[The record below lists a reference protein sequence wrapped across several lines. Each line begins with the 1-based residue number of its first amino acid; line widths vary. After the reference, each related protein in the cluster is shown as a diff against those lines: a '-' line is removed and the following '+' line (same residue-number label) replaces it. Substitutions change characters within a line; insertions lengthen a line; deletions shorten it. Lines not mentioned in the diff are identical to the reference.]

1 MQKNFLQ
8 ERRKEYLEQKEKGN
22 KPTAKHPLTPDPTA
36 VGDIQFGECIG
47 RGAFG
52 RVYKGLNFKTGQ
64 VVAVKQISKDMLTPS
79 QLPSI
84 MQELKILQTLDHPH
98 ITKLYE
104 HHETEDFLF
113 FVMEYVESGS
123 LHSTMKN
130 FGVFPESLLVL
141 YVAQVLQGL
150 AYLHSQDVVHRDIK
164 GSNLLLTKDG
174 MVKLADF
181 GSCTYAAFDRQ
192 FTVVGTP
199 FWMAPEITE
208 MSGGGKVSDIWSV
221 GCTVIELLTGK
232 APFWDLGAI
241 AALFKM
247 VDCPHPPL
255 PEGISP
261 QLEDFLLKC
270 FIRDIKERP
279 GPKELLQHPWI
290 AASVKPKHNTD
301 RVAAAKKLAE
311 IDWENGSSAASSSNA
326 SAAGGENEQNAQAPF
341 SASSRS
347 IAFKDTRQQVEELTD
362 KLRETLGDNK
372 RLLQELQDEKSKN
385 EALEAK
391 LKALEENLQAQRS
404 EWEIERDFL
413 KLKLKKQRSKAAEV
427 GGDKAGAATSSGR
440 TEKRRGSNRSSSG
453 KEQPS
458 ASASHHS
465 ESKTT
470 SSSVGSSASGGGGGS
485 GRTGRR
491 ATGESRRSGGA
502 DGSGGGE
509 ESSSRMRAVG
519 GEQSEDKSNKGKKNR
534 KK

>member
-1 MQKNFLQ
+1 MPLLSSL
-8 ERRKEYLEQKEKGN
+8 RL
-22 KPTAKHPLTPDPTA
+22 PLTTA
-36 VGDIQFGECIG
+36 LYQWHQRLQKCQEEARSLTYGMLSLSLFLL
-47 RGAFG
+47 R
-52 RVYKGLNFKTGQ
+52 RNKT
-64 VVAVKQISKDMLTPS
+64 VTNIS
-79 QLPSI
+79 
-84 MQELKILQTLDHPH
+84 H
-98 ITKLYE
+98 
-104 HHETEDFLF
+104 
-113 FVMEYVESGS
+113 
-123 LHSTMKN
+123 
-130 FGVFPESLLVL
+130 
-141 YVAQVLQGL
+141 
-150 AYLHSQDVVHRDIK
+150 
-164 GSNLLLTKDG
+164 
-174 MVKLADF
+174 
-181 GSCTYAAFDRQ
+181 TYTQR
-192 FTVVGTP
+192 
-199 FWMAPEITE
+199 
-208 MSGGGKVSDIWSV
+208 SV

-261 QLEDFLLKC
+261 QLEDFLLQC

-290 AASVKPKHNTD
+290 AASVKPEGTIQTPSIAEINLTIKKHNTD